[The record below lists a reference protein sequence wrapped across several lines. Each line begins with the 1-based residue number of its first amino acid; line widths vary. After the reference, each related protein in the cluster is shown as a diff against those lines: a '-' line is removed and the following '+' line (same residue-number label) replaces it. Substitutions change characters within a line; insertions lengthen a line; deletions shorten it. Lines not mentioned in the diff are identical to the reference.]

1 MRTQMRSTIRPT
13 WTGAATLLLVA
24 LVVPRAVEA
33 EPVSSSAATPS
44 EPTPEIVEMVV
55 PGLSC
60 PFCAY
65 GLEKRL
71 QQEIEDLSDLEIEAA
86 TGKVTFRVADGSKLS
101 DEDLRTIV
109 RKAGFSVEELERR
122 PDPGHQRK
130 IGKAVETG
138 GLMQRTG

>member
-1 MRTQMRSTIRPT
+1 MWTQMRSTIRPT
-13 WTGAATLLLVA
+13 WTGVPALLLVA
-24 LVVPRAVEA
+24 LMAPGAVEA
-33 EPVSSSAATPS
+33 EPVSSPATSS
-44 EPTPEIVEMVV
+44 EPAPEIVEMVV

-71 QQEIEDLSDLEIEAA
+71 RQEIEDLSDLEIEAA
-86 TGKVTFRVADGSKLS
+86 TGKVTFRVADGSALS

-122 PDPGHQRK
+122 PDPGRQRN
-130 IGKAVETG
+130 IGKAVGTEE
-138 GLMQRTG
+138 